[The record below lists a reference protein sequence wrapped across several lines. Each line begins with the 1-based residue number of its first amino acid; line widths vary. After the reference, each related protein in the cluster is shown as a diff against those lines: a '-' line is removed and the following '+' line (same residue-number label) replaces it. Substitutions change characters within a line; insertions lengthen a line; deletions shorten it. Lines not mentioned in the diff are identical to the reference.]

1 MHGLKRFGSARL
13 VGFAAMAALALSAP
27 AFAQSER
34 NASAASEQT
43 SVAVGAIGES
53 GLKATVGVVAIP
65 LGVAGAGAMSGGA
78 ALSAAGAPVIG
89 GSVAQTGSAALGAA
103 GAASD
108 FAGKPLAISKDV
120 IVGPA
125 PQPAPNVPY
134 TPVGAAAEARPQ

>member
-1 MHGLKRFGSARL
+1 MHGLKRL
-13 VGFAAMAALALSAP
+13 VSPRAAAVAAMAALAFSAP

-53 GLKATVGVVAIP
+53 GLKAAVGVVAIP

-89 GSVAQTGSAALGAA
+89 GSVAQTGSAALGVA

-108 FAGKPLAISKDV
+108 FANKPLSISKDV

-134 TPVGAAAEARPQ
+134 TPVAAPTGARPQ